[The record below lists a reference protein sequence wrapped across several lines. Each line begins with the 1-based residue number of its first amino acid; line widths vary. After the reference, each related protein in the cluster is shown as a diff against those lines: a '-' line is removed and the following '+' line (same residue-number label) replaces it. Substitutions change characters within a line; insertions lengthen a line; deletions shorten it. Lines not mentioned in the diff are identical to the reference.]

1 MSRLKY
7 SIEQEECTLKNIIEI
22 SRYIDR
28 LDAELVT
35 AECLKEGINAFL
47 YYQHKKEIENDSGM
61 GIYLIV
67 RDLIIKYI
75 GTTEKDLRTRIQ
87 KHDKEHYYPGC
98 EETGQKPDEIIFL
111 QTEFLGIT
119 NSRLIQHGLICL
131 IRPKLNS
138 LERYNKIR

>member
-1 MSRLKY
+1 MSGWRY
-7 SIEQEECTLKNIIEI
+7 NTEQEECTLKNIIEI

-35 AECLKEGINAFL
+35 AVFLKEGINAFL
-47 YYQHKKEIENDSGM
+47 YYQHKKEIEKDSGM

-67 RDLIIKYI
+67 RDIKVRYI

-98 EETGQKPDEIIFL
+98 EETGNKPDEIIFM
-111 QTEFLGIT
+111 QTEFLRSTIT
-119 NSRLIQHGLICL
+119 RLIQHGLICL

>member
-1 MSRLKY
+1 MSGWRY
-7 SIEQEECTLKNIIEI
+7 NTEQEECTLKNIIEI
-22 SRYIDR
+22 QRYIDR
-28 LDAELVT
+28 AEAGLVM
-35 AECLKEGINAFL
+35 AECLKEGIGGFL
-47 YYQHKKEIENDSGM
+47 YYQNKKEIEKDSGM

-67 RDLIIKYI
+67 RDVVVKYI

-98 EETGQKPDEIIFL
+98 EETGKKPDEIIFM

-119 NSRLIQHGLICL
+119 NTRLIQHGLICL

-138 LERYNKIR
+138 LEKYNKIR